1 MTKGGQMT
9 AFEDVQ
15 PLNVRKAGT
24 LVADDLRRRIIT
36 GEFAP
41 GELLPFEAELAKK
54 FGISRATVRE
64 AMAVLESESLIS
76 VRRGAGGGARVVGPD
91 ITWATRY
98 TGQLL
103 QSLGATIK
111 DVYGARL
118 VIEPPVVRKLAA
130 TRSAMDVLAL
140 REIIDQQ
147 AASDDPAVSRKVA
160 GQFLDEIFRRAGN
173 LTMWVL
179 ARQLN
184 DIAMMHVTS
193 MAAAAPEMTARW
205 ARNGRSARARLTEL
219 IDNRAAA
226 EAEKYWVSHLKAAS
240 RELSAAGHP
249 SAVEVVN
256 RVL

>member
-1 MTKGGQMT
+1 M
-9 AFEDVQ
+9 ALDDLQ
-15 PLNVRKAGT
+15 PLQVRNAPT

-54 FGISRATVRE
+54 YGISRATVRE
-64 AMAVLESESLIS
+64 AMAVLQSESLIV
-76 VRRGAGGGARVVGPD
+76 VRRGAGGGARVLGPD
-91 ITWATRY
+91 ITSATRY

-111 DVYGARL
+111 DVYEARL
-118 VIEPPVVRKLAA
+118 MMEPPVIGKFAA
-130 TRSAMDVLAL
+130 TRSAADVLAL

-147 AASDDPAVSRKVA
+147 GDDDPAASRRVA
-160 GQFLDEIFRRAGN
+160 SQFLDEIFRRSGN

-184 DIAMMHVTS
+184 DIAMMH
-193 MAAAAPEMTARW
+193 AASASVAAPDMTARW
-205 ARNGRSARARLTEL
+205 VRNGQKARARLTNL
-219 IDNRAAA
+219 IDSHAAA
-226 EAEKYWVSHLKAAS
+226 EAEKFWASHLKAS
-240 RELSAAGHP
+240 HRELSEAGQP

-256 RVL
+256 RVP

>member
-1 MTKGGQMT
+1 MTT
-9 AFEDVQ
+9 FDDLR
-15 PLNVRKAGT
+15 PLQVRNAPA

-54 FGISRATVRE
+54 YGISRATIRE
-64 AMAVLESESLIS
+64 AMAVLQSESLIS
-76 VRRGAGGGARVVGPD
+76 VRRGAGGGARVLRPD
-91 ITWATRY
+91 ITSATRY

-111 DVYGARL
+111 DVYEARL
-118 VIEPPVVRKLAA
+118 MMEPPVVRKFAA
-130 TRSAMDVLAL
+130 TRSAADVLAL

-147 AASDDPAVSRKVA
+147 VDDDPAASRRVA
-160 GQFLDEIFRRAGN
+160 SQFLDEIFRRAGN

-184 DIAMMHVTS
+184 DIAMMHAASASIIVAPD
-193 MAAAAPEMTARW
+193 MATRW
-205 ARNGRSARARLTEL
+205 ARNGQRARARLTNL
-219 IDNRAAA
+219 IDNRAAE
-226 EAEKYWVSHLKAAS
+226 EAERFWASHLKAS
-240 RELSAAGHP
+240 HRELSEAGQP

-256 RVL
+256 RVP